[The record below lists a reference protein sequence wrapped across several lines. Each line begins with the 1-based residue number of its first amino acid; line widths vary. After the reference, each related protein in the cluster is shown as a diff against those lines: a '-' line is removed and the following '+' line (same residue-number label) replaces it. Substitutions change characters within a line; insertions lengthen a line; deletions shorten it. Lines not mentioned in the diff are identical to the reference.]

1 MAKGANE
8 RLNVEIIGVGGRGE
22 AAVAPFTEMCLFS
35 MISPK
40 FQGEKLHY
48 NQDKMASANCKEA
61 NAHLRSLYAYNKEY
75 LP

>member
-1 MAKGANE
+1 
-8 RLNVEIIGVGGRGE
+8 
-22 AAVAPFTEMCLFS
+22 MCLLS
-35 MISPK
+35 VISPN

-48 NQDKMASANCKEA
+48 DQDKMEFTNCKEA

>member
-1 MAKGANE
+1 
-8 RLNVEIIGVGGRGE
+8 
-22 AAVAPFTEMCLFS
+22 MCLLS
-35 MISPK
+35 MISLN

-48 NQDKMASANCKEA
+48 NRDKMEFTNCKEA